1 MGFFRFLFFSLSVKR
16 AATTNVVGSHDR
28 HSWHS
33 EQRCVEQ
40 LIRRR
45 DESDYTPLA
54 FNVHDHGPNDPNNY
68 TVWLH
73 DYDFHGVSSSG
84 LSKTVNEDRR
94 KQQERERKEK
104 EDALAAKIEAGRL
117 LLEYQKAEAKKIQLQ
132 LNSKNAIRHHRT
144 RGKAKGQGAT
154 LEEWDG
160 RLRRSTVTNE
170 YEEWQER
177 RDNETGAY
185 FYHCTN
191 TGIPER
197 NQWDPP
203 VHWPFELP
211 APEAKES
218 PKKVP
223 HPHASRSAY
232 FI

>member
-1 MGFFRFLFFSLSVKR
+1 
-16 AATTNVVGSHDR
+16 
-28 HSWHS
+28 
-33 EQRCVEQ
+33 VEQ

-54 FNVHDHGPNDPNNY
+54 FNEHDHGPNDPNNY
-68 TVWLH
+68 TVWLR

-94 KQQERERKEK
+94 KQQQRERKEK

-132 LNSKNAIRHHRT
+132 LNSKSAIRHHRT

-177 RDNETGAY
+177 RDNETGVY

-218 PKKVP
+218 PKKVCP
-223 HPHASRSAY
+223 HPALSISSE
-232 FI
+232 INK